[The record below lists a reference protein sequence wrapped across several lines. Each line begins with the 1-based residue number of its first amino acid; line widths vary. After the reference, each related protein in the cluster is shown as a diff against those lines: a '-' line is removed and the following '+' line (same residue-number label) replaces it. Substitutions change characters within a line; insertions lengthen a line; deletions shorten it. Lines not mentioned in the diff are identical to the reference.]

1 MESVPM
7 TTVRPTVSLLVSH
20 WLARSIAL
28 LMPRN
33 CAVCRLMAES
43 HMTTYPTLR
52 SGRAKIV
59 TGQSADAH

>member
-1 MESVPM
+1 
-7 TTVRPTVSLLVSH
+7 VSH